1 MVINHGF
8 YSHDPDHCTDAT
20 CRRHT
25 SKHSHRIE
33 YQSFKRKCTV
43 AGRFHSGSP
52 VSMPAPKMQRQTV
65 RPEERLK
72 VSDHKALSEMVAP
85 TTSTPH
91 QQQVDIA
98 DEPPRGFCRKHYRHH
113 TKPVPC
119 DVLDCPRGRPGQG
132 FASRKDMEKHCWVEH
147 RLHAETKG
155 FRSTEGYCDLCGQ
168 LLRRKD
174 NIIKHQKRSC
184 RSRLK

>member
-1 MVINHGF
+1 
-8 YSHDPDHCTDAT
+8 
-20 CRRHT
+20 
-25 SKHSHRIE
+25 
-33 YQSFKRKCTV
+33 
-43 AGRFHSGSP
+43 
-52 VSMPAPKMQRQTV
+52 MPSSTPA
-65 RPEERLK
+65 EERHAESWSSTTVSIHTTPTIAQTQHADDTHQNTPTGSNTSPSNESVLLPVDSIPGPPYRCPHPKCKGKQYALRSVLK
-72 VSDHKALSEMVAP
+72 
-85 TTSTPH
+85 
-91 QQQVDIA
+91 
-98 DEPPRGFCRKHYRHH
+98 KHYRHH